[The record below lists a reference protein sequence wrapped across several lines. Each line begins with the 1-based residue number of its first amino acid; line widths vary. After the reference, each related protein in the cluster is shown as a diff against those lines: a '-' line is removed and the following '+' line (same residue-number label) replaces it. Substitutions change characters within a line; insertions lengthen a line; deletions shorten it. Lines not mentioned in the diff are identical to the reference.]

1 MYPPVWNEK
10 IKEIYLNLYDISMV
24 LLGFSQDFAW
34 FYPNHWLETRPCAGR
49 ALARPGPRRVRVAA
63 SGRGGQPLLAEH
75 QKWASRQ
82 RRRDEDTAVVFW
94 PVTVVN
100 LMDGLVVLMMVIQI
114 IVVKMIVNSDHCNYG
129 E

>member
-1 MYPPVWNEK
+1 M
-10 IKEIYLNLYDISMV
+10 ISQWYCLV
-24 LLGFSQDFAW
+24 FSQDFAW
-34 FYPNHWLETRPCAGR
+34 FYPNHWLETALARAAPWR
-49 ALARPGPRRVRVAA
+49 ALARPGPRRVRGAA

-100 LMDGLVVLMMVIQI
+100 LMDGLVV
-114 IVVKMIVNSDHCNYG
+114 
-129 E
+129 